1 MENYD
6 VSVDAAATPSFADLG
21 MPPVLIKALNRA
33 NITSPTPVQAAV
45 LPDALAGRDVLGRAA
60 TGSGKTLAFGLPILA
75 RLSTGR
81 SKPKSPRALIVVPT
95 RELAAQV
102 RSSLEPLADATGMRV
117 ATVYG
122 GTPYDRQIKRLR
134 AGVDVVVATPGRL
147 QDLVN
152 RGACRLDQVEITVL
166 DEADHLCDLGF
177 FPAVSEIVSM
187 TPEGGQ
193 RMLLSATLDGD
204 VDRLVRK
211 HLSNAVTHDCNPDK
225 DMPDMEHHVLVT
237 GPQNK
242 LESAAALLRANPR
255 SIVFTRTR
263 HGATNLAADLAQL
276 GVTTV
281 DLHGSLSQN
290 ARERNLRKFRSGQAD
305 VVVATDVAA
314 RGIHVEG
321 VNLVVHYDAPTEHKS
336 YLHRSGRTAR
346 AGKSG
351 VVVTLTTARQ
361 VSTVLRLQKAAGV
374 TALHHDARTAPQ
386 PMTAESLAASGM
398 TAGEAGVDTSGKS
411 GAHTYNG
418 SRHKSA
424 SRHGAPSRSRG
435 RASLARVE
443 RPARTDRPRL
453 DTRSVAGR
461 DDRNPAARADRPR
474 RDDRYRTVS
483 GADARPRRDDRSARE
498 GRPRRESPSPTTRG
512 NATTSHETRSSDA
525 APRRPYEESRAV
537 VNGDR
542 PPTGRPTRKPGAGSG
557 LKKARWTG
565 AEKRAKAKR

>member
-1 MENYD
+1 M
-6 VSVDAAATPSFADLG
+6 SVAPAIPSSFAEIG
-21 MPPVLIKALNRA
+21 VPPPLVKALARA
-33 NITSPTPVQAAV
+33 KITVPTPVQIVV
-45 LPDALAGRDVLGRAA
+45 LPDALDGRDVLGRAA

-102 RSSLEPLADATGMRV
+102 RNALEPLADAIGLRI
-117 ATVYG
+117 ATIYG

-147 QDLVN
+147 QDLVD
-152 RGACRLDQVEITVL
+152 RGACRLDSIQITVL

-187 TPEGGQ
+187 TPKSGQ

-211 HLSNAVTHDCNPDK
+211 HLSRPVTHDCDPGH
-225 DMPDMEHHVLVT
+225 DMPEMEHHVLVT

-242 LESAAALLRANPR
+242 LESAAALLKANPR

-263 HGATNLAADLAQL
+263 NGAINLAEDLAEL

-281 DLHGSLSQN
+281 DLHGSLSQH

-314 RGIHVEG
+314 RGIHVDG
-321 VNLVVHYDAPTEHKS
+321 VNLVVHYDAPTEHKA

-346 AGKSG
+346 AGNSG
-351 VVVTLTTARQ
+351 VVVTLTTSSH
-361 VSTVLRLQKAAGV
+361 VSAVARLQRSAGV
-374 TALHHDARTAPQ
+374 TARHHDARTATQ
-386 PMTAESLAASGM
+386 PMTAASLAASGT
-398 TAGEAGVDTSGKS
+398 TAAEAGVDVSGKD
-411 GAHTYNG
+411 GVHRYNG
-418 SRHKSA
+418 SRH
-424 SRHGAPSRSRG
+424 RGAPRLNGSSRSRG
-435 RASLARVE
+435 RQPSFR
-443 RPARTDRPRL
+443 
-453 DTRSVAGR
+453 
-461 DDRNPAARADRPR
+461 RADRPLREERAPQPVPVRAVRTPRDERSTLR
-474 RDDRYRTVS
+474 RDGAARRSIRPSETVS
-483 GADARPRRDDRSARE
+483 RDRLD
-498 GRPRRESPSPTTRG
+498 
-512 NATTSHETRSSDA
+512 D
-525 APRRPYEESRAV
+525 SRASEH
-537 VNGDR
+537 GGQLLSSK
-542 PPTGRPTRKPGAGSG
+542 PKRKPGAGSG